1 MKILIINIHLTYLG
15 WSEGELNLAFMQ
27 LAKAFFVE
35 RGHQVAE
42 TSVERGYNPEE
53 EVEKHVAAD
62 LVILQTPV
70 NWFSAPW
77 IYRNTW
83 ARSSMSAWPKKSCSR
98 AMTAREK
105 TPAGSMAW
113 AAKCRERSSWSPRPG
128 MLREK
133 PSITPTGY
141 CSAARERPTC
151 SSTSLPTTNSQVRH
165 SPGFWGVRYLQEPR
179 HPARA

>member
-1 MKILIINIHLTYLG
+1 VGLLCFNPSNQMKILIINIHLTYLG

-77 IYRNTW
+77 I
-83 ARSSMSAWPKKSCSR
+83 
-98 AMTAREK
+98 
-105 TPAGSMAW
+105 
-113 AAKCRERSSWSPRPG
+113 
-128 MLREK
+128 
-133 PSITPTGY
+133 
-141 CSAARERPTC
+141 
-151 SSTSLPTTNSQVRH
+151 
-165 SPGFWGVRYLQEPR
+165 
-179 HPARA
+179 

>member
-1 MKILIINIHLTYLG
+1 
-15 WSEGELNLAFMQ
+15 MQ

-53 EVEKHVAAD
+53 EVEKHVAAH

-113 AAKCRERSSWSPRPG
+113 AEKCRERSSWSPRPG

-141 CSAARERPTC
+141 YSAARNDRPVPPHHFQ
-151 SSTSLPTTNSQVRH
+151 LQIHRYDILLDFGVFDIFKNPDIPLALEDYKRH
-165 SPGFWGVRYLQEPR
+165 LEKHCLLASRI
-179 HPARA
+179 ANIA